1 MHRRSY
7 TRHTVASL
15 IALACARGMHT
26 CRYRFL
32 ISDLMPFGRRA
43 VIGIEHGGT
52 DESAEHYE
60 TAALWYVLYL
70 CTRLAC
76 PIV

>member
-1 MHRRSY
+1 MRRRSY
-7 TRHTVASL
+7 TRRTVALL
-15 IALACARGMHT
+15 IALACARCIHT

-52 DESAEHYE
+52 DESVEHYE
-60 TAALWYVLYL
+60 TAALWYVLYP

-76 PIV
+76 SII